1 MRILQVSAEL
11 FPLLKT
17 GGLADIAG
25 ALPLALTAAGQDARV
40 LLPGFPAIVAGVRD
54 LAPVAAFE
62 APWGEGFG
70 LRLGHIDIDG
80 TPGIAAYVIDAP
92 ALYGR
97 PGNPYEDASRQPYGD
112 NHRRFAL
119 LGWAAAQL
127 AQGLDPQWHPE
138 VVHAH
143 DWHAALA
150 PAYLHF
156 ARQSGAPHVGS
167 VFTVHNLAYQGI
179 FAPWHFAEL
188 GLPGSAFQMD
198 GLEYHGQISF
208 MKGGLYFADRLTTV
222 SPTYALEIQ
231 TPEQGCGLDG
241 LLRQRSAALSGI
253 LNAVDDKVWNPAAD
267 AALVQGYHTPE
278 GRHMAGKARCKSVL
292 QHQLGLAER
301 PDAPLFIVVSRLT
314 EQKGLHLVLGGLD
327 ALLAQ
332 GGQLAL
338 LGSGEAWLEE
348 AFRQRAAAAPQSV
361 AVTIGYNETQA
372 HQMFGAGDVTL
383 VPSLFEPCGLTQ
395 MYGLKYGAL
404 PLVRRVGGLADTVVD
419 SSLED
424 LASGEATGFVFDR
437 FDAADYA
444 RALRRAFA
452 LYDRG
457 PDWRRV
463 RGNAMRRPADWA
475 TAAAQ
480 YIDVYRQSIKQPSSG
495 SAP

>member
-25 ALPLALTAAGQDARV
+25 ALPLALMAEGEDARV

-54 LAPVAAFE
+54 LAPVDGFN
-62 APWGEGFG
+62 APWGERFG

-80 TPGIAAYVIDAP
+80 APGIPAYVIDAP

-97 PGNPYEDASRQPYGD
+97 PGNPYEDTSRQPYGD

-127 AQGLDPQWHPE
+127 AQGLDPQWRPE

-156 ARQSGAPHVGS
+156 ARQAGGPHVGS

-179 FAPWHFAEL
+179 FAPWNFTEL
-188 GLPGSAFQMD
+188 GLPGAAFQMN
-198 GLEYHGQISF
+198 GLEYHGQVSF

-241 LLRQRSAALSGI
+241 LLRQRSGVLSGI
-253 LNAVDDKVWNPAAD
+253 LNAVDDKVWNPATD

-301 PDAPLFIVVSRLT
+301 PDAPLFILVSRLT

-338 LGSGEAWLEE
+338 LGSGETWLEE
-348 AFRQRAAAAPQSV
+348 AFRQRAAATPQSV
-361 AVTIGYNETQA
+361 GVTIGYNETLA

-395 MYGLKYGAL
+395 MYGLKYGSL

-424 LASGEATGFVFDR
+424 MASGEATGFVFDS
-437 FDAADYA
+437 FEVADYE
-444 RALRRAFA
+444 RAVRRAFA
-452 LYDRG
+452 LYERA

-480 YIDVYRQSIKQPSSG
+480 YIDVYRQALEQPR
-495 SAP
+495 A